1 MSKDFDTLTTL
12 WEKAKDHLDEGEL
25 KEIANLDEHASFLAG
40 NLSDIVE
47 DIGCM
52 VLSDNYRSGAK
63 AGNFTNADDV
73 STLLFSISKQID
85 YINGLFRLSAEAGYH
100 LRESETKASK
110 KGTKA

>member
-1 MSKDFDTLTTL
+1 MSKDFDTLNML
-12 WEKAKDHLDEGEL
+12 WEKAADHLDEGEL
-25 KEIANLDEHASFLAG
+25 KDIANLDEHASFLAG

-52 VLSDNYRSGAK
+52 VMADDRPGNK

-85 YINGLFRLSAEAGYH
+85 YINGLFHLSAEAGYR
-100 LRESETKASK
+100 LRESEAKAAK
-110 KGTKA
+110 KGAKA